1 MANSEENLKYNL
13 SVLKTKLNKII
24 ENENKQKI
32 GGEINDTTEERRK
45 NFNISD
51 TFRVLSGFKVLNT

>member
-32 GGEINDTTEERRK
+32 GGEINDTTEETRK
-45 NFNISD
+45 MFHISD